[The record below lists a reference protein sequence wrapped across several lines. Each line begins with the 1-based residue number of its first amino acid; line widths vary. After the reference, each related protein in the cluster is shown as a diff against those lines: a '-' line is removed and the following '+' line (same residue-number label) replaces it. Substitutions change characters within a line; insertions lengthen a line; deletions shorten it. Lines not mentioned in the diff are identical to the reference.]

1 MAINSNLKI
10 GELLV
15 KENII
20 TSEQLDKALEEHKK
34 TGDFLGATVIKL
46 GYAKEK
52 EVIPILSAQL
62 NVEYVDLSKQ
72 EIPQDII
79 NKVPVKFASHY
90 KLIPI
95 SLEDNELKVA
105 VTDPLDLH
113 TLDDINLILGYE
125 VKPVL
130 AGENQILKAIRK
142 YYGVG
147 ADTIDKMVQ
156 GDRGDT
162 SVEEKTGDN
171 VVLEG
176 EEERVEDGTIIKFV
190 NEVLTQAVRER
201 ATDVHIEPFEDSLRV
216 RYRVDGVLHETS
228 APPSISQFHSSI
240 VSRIK
245 IMSNLN
251 IAERRLP
258 QDGRAKIEVDGEEY
272 DLRISILPTP
282 HGETVN
288 LRILSSTMLLGLDEL
303 GLYAEDQQTLESLI
317 RKPYGIIY
325 VTGPTGSGKT
335 TTLYACIKK
344 INIPDKKIL
353 TIEDPIEYQLKGIT
367 QMQVHPSI
375 GLTFASGLR
384 SMLRHDPDIMLVGE
398 VRDLET
404 AEFAVR
410 VALTGHLVFSTLHT
424 NNAAG
429 AMTRLIDMGVEPFL
443 VASSME
449 CSIAQ
454 RLVRVLCEKCK
465 QPYEPTKETLQK
477 LNIAEEDSKGY
488 TIYKAVGC
496 DECNN
501 TGYKGRTAIYE
512 FLTVDE
518 DIRQMILDRSS
529 DAEINQKAV
538 EKGMSTLR
546 QAGWEKVEKGIT
558 TPEEVLRVSQ

>member
-15 KENII
+15 EEGII
-20 TSEQLDKALEEHKK
+20 TSQQRDKALEEHKK
-34 TGDFLGATVIKL
+34 TGVFLGVTVVRL
-46 GYAKEK
+46 GFAKERQI
-52 EVIPILSAQL
+52 IPILSKQL

-72 EIPQDII
+72 EISQEVI
-79 NKVPVKFASHY
+79 NKVPAKFASHY
-90 KLIPI
+90 KLMPI
-95 SLEDNELKVA
+95 SLENNSLKVA

-130 AGENQILKAIRK
+130 AGEDQILDAIRK

-147 ADTIDKMVQ
+147 AETVEKMV
-156 GDRGDT
+156 DE
-162 SVEEKTGDN
+162 SVVKEKIKPEKVEVKEELEEKI
-171 VVLEG
+171 
-176 EEERVEDGTIIKFV
+176 EDASIIKFV
-190 NEVLTQAVRER
+190 NEIFSQAIKER
-201 ATDVHIEPFEDSLRV
+201 ATDIHIEPFEDFLRV
-216 RYRVDGVLHETS
+216 RYRVDGVLHETRV
-228 APPSISQFHSSI
+228 PSSIKQFQSSI

-258 QDGRAKIEVDGEEY
+258 QDGRARIKVDDEQY
-272 DLRISILPTP
+272 DLRVSILPTP

-288 LRILSSTMLLGLDEL
+288 LRILSGQMLLSLSQL
-303 GLYAEDQQTLESLI
+303 GLAKGDQKILETLI

-335 TTLYACIKK
+335 TTLYACMKS
-344 INIPDKKIL
+344 INTADKKIL
-353 TIEDPIEYQLKGIT
+353 TIEDPIEYQLEGVS
-367 QMQVHPSI
+367 QMQIHPKI
-375 GLTFASGLR
+375 GLTFATGLR

-429 AMTRLIDMGVEPFL
+429 AVTRLLDMGVEPFL
-443 VASSME
+443 VASSLE
-449 CSIAQ
+449 CAIAQ
-454 RLVRVLCEKCK
+454 RLVRVLCNKCK
-465 QPYEPTKETLQK
+465 KPYTPDNEMLKK
-477 LNIAEEDSKGY
+477 LDVKNEGGDL

-496 DECNN
+496 DECRN
-501 TGYKGRTAIYE
+501 TGYSGRTAIYE
-512 FLTVDE
+512 FLVIDD
-518 DIRQMILDRSS
+518 DIREMILRRESATRID
-529 DAEINQKAV
+529 QKAIK
-538 EKGMSTLR
+538 KGMHALR
-546 QAGWEKVEKGIT
+546 RDGWERVKEGIT
-558 TPEEVLRVSQ
+558 TPEEILRVSQ

>member
-15 KENII
+15 KEGVI
-20 TSEQLDKALEEHKK
+20 TSEQLDKAIEEHKK
-34 TGDFLGATVIKL
+34 TGDFLGTTVIKL

-52 EVIPILSAQL
+52 EVMPILSEQL

-72 EIPQDII
+72 EILSEVIE
-79 NKVPVKFASHY
+79 KVPVKFASHY
-90 KLIPI
+90 RLIPI
-95 SLEDNELKVA
+95 SIEDNVLKVA

-130 AGENQILKAIRK
+130 AGENQILEAIRK

-147 ADTIDKMVQ
+147 ADTVDKMME
-156 GDRGDT
+156 GT
-162 SVEEKTGDN
+162 PSEKEESKER
-171 VVLEG
+171 VVI
-176 EEERVEDGTIIKFV
+176 EEEVEDTQDGTIIKFV
-190 NEVLTQAVRER
+190 NEILTQAIQER
-201 ATDVHIEPFEDSLRV
+201 ATDIHIEPFEDSLRV

-228 APPSISQFHSSI
+228 VPPSIKKFHSSI

-245 IMSNLN
+245 IMANLN

-258 QDGRAKIEVDGEEY
+258 QDGRAKIEVGGREY

-288 LRILSSTMLLGLDEL
+288 LRILSSSMLLDLGEL
-303 GLYAEDQQTLESLI
+303 GLSKGDQKTLESLI
-317 RKPYGIIY
+317 KKPYGIIY

-344 INIPDKKIL
+344 INNPDKKIL
-353 TIEDPIEYQLKGIT
+353 TIEDPIEYQLEGIT
-367 QMQVHPSI
+367 QMQVHPRI

-429 AMTRLIDMGVEPFL
+429 AITRLLDMGVEPFL

-465 QPYEPTKETLQK
+465 KPYEPGEETLEK
-477 LNIAEEDSKGY
+477 LNVDEEDFQGC
-488 TIYKAVGC
+488 TVYKAVGC

-512 FLTVDE
+512 FLVVDE

-529 DAEINQKAV
+529 ASMINRKAIK
-538 EKGMSTLR
+538 KGMNTLR
-546 QAGWEKVEKGIT
+546 QDGWNKVKEGIT